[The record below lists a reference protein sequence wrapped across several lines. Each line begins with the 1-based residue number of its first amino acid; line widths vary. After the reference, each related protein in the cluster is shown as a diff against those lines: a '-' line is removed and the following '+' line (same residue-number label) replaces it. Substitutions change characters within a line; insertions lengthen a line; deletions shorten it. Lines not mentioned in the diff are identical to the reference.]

1 MYLTAI
7 VLSFL
12 SGYSWLI
19 FIALLLL
26 LAVQIRA
33 ILTRKNLSKAQVR
46 VKLTLNVLLWLVL
59 MLFAIQPTW
68 TSSAGS
74 DQLLV
79 VSDEVPAAV
88 AGKVKDSLSIP
99 VSMSYGTFKRKIN
112 KGAVHAGSFYFLGQ
126 EADPEIISGLS
137 SQRVTWLPYFE
148 ADQLQDIRWK
158 TVLRRGEVQEVSGK
172 MALSEPG
179 TLRIRYAGKVLDSVA
194 LQKGFNAFS
203 MSFPAFAAGRT
214 TAELE
219 LHEKAIQSVR
229 FYTVN
234 RPPLSVLF
242 LLDNPDFESKTLAE
256 WLGYQG
262 YRVEMSTQVAKNTL
276 NKTSINKSA
285 GAFVPDIIITD
296 AGNAAHARVKKAVS
310 EGKSVFFSGLTEP
323 GSELN
328 AINIALGTRWK
339 AKKISNEEF
348 VAAGKELTALPYQL
362 EPQLNQKTV
371 TGYPVAVQKTTG
383 KVGVSLLNETFS
395 LKLSG
400 DSVTYNKIWAG
411 ILQHLTPAFDNN
423 VVLEGPVLKD
433 ALTSVRINHPAGSAE
448 KLYAGND
455 TILLKK
461 SAVNPLSHDT
471 EVRFSQTG
479 WQPFQDSLEVYV
491 EDGPAA
497 RAKLMAEAVLAH
509 ADRETGSE
517 ASAAGK
523 ITSEVPDWVW
533 LVVVLLLLTALWVE
547 PKLGY

>member
-1 MYLTAI
+1 MYLNTVI
-7 VLSFL
+7 LSFL
-12 SGYSWLI
+12 SGYNWLV

-26 LAVQIRA
+26 LAVQLRA

-46 VKLTLNVLLWLVL
+46 VKLFLNVLLWVILL
-59 MLFAIQPTW
+59 LFAIQPTW

-74 DQLLV
+74 DKLLV
-79 VSDEVPAAV
+79 VSDEVPSAV
-88 AGKVKDSLSIP
+88 VSKMKDSLAIP
-99 VSMSYGTFKRKIN
+99 ASMSYSEFKRKSN

-126 EADPEIISGLS
+126 EADPEIISRLS
-137 SQRVTWLPYFE
+137 SQQVTWLPYY
-148 ADQLQDIRWK
+148 APDQLQDVRWK
-158 TVLRRGEVQEVSGK
+158 TVLRRGDVQEVSGK
-172 MALSEPG
+172 LDLSEAG
-179 TLRIRYAGKVLDSVA
+179 TLKIKYAGKVLDSVM
-194 LQKGFNAFS
+194 LKKGFNAFRL
-203 MSFPAFAAGRT
+203 SFPAFSVGRT

-219 LHEKAIQSVR
+219 LHEKELQQVR

-256 WLGYQG
+256 WLGHQG

-276 NKTSINKSA
+276 NRTSINKSA
-285 GAFVPDIIITD
+285 GAFVPDLIITD
-296 AGNAAHARVKKAVS
+296 AGNAANVQVKKAVS

-323 GSELN
+323 GRDLN
-328 AINIALGTRWK
+328 AINLALGTRWK

-348 VAAGKELTALPYQL
+348 VAIGKELTALPYQI
-362 EPQLNQKTV
+362 EPHLNQKNV
-371 TGYPVAVQKTTG
+371 AGYPVAVQKTAG

-411 ILQHLTPAFDNN
+411 ILQNLTPAFDNN
-423 VVLEGPVLKD
+423 VVLDGPVLKD
-433 ALTSVRINHPAGSAE
+433 VRTSFRINQPAASAE
-448 KLYAGND
+448 KLHLEND
-455 TILLKK
+455 TVSLKK
-461 SAVNPLSHDT
+461 SAVNALNYGTDY
-471 EVRFSQTG
+471 RFSQTG

-497 RAKLMAEAVLAH
+497 RAKQIEETVLAH
-509 ADRETGSE
+509 AELETGSSGN
-517 ASAAGK
+517 ATGT

-533 LVVVLLLLTALWVE
+533 LVVIMVVLTALWVE